1 MTICSGD
8 GEKLHKNITGLLFA
22 YGAFAKKRNNNIKT
36 EKK

>member
-22 YGAFAKKRNNNIKT
+22 YGAFAKKEITIKKQ
-36 EKK
+36 KK